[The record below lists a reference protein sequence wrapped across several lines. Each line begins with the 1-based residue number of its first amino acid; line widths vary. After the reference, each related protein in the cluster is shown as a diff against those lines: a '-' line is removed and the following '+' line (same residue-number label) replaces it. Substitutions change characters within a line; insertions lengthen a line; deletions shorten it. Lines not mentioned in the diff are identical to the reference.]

1 MIKIGHRGA
10 AGYETENTVKSL
22 RKALALK
29 VDMIELDVHQ
39 CASGE
44 LVVFHDRKM
53 GRLTEAK
60 GFLRKKTLPEI
71 KKIKTVDGQE
81 ILTLTEALQ
90 IIDGRCIVNIEIKH
104 RGVAIFLIKTI
115 EQLIRHSNWQWDKF
129 IFSSFCH
136 KELVRLKNYNQ
147 EIKIGLLYGLLYRGH
162 FRSII
167 KKAKETAAFSIH
179 GHKHLMKKK
188 FVEDLHQ
195 NDIKFFVWTINKPAE
210 IHRAKELRVD
220 GVITDYPD
228 LF

>member
-10 AGYETENTVKSL
+10 AGYEVENTAKSL
-22 RKALALK
+22 EKALALK

-44 LVVFHDRKM
+44 LVVFHDKKVRRITK
-53 GRLTEAK
+53 AK
-60 GFLRKKTLPEI
+60 GSIRKKTLEEI
-71 KKIKTVDGQE
+71 KKIHTCDEQE
-81 ILTLTEALQ
+81 ILTLIEALQ

-104 RGVAIFLIKTI
+104 RGVANILIKTI

-129 IFSSFCH
+129 IFSSFRH

-147 EIKIGLLYGLLYRGH
+147 NIKIGLLYGLLYRGY

-167 KKAKETAAFSIH
+167 KKAKKTAAFSVH
-179 GHKHLMKKK
+179 GHKHFMKKK
-188 FVEDLHQ
+188 FIEVLRE
-195 NDIKFFVWTINKPAE
+195 NDIKFFVWTVNKPEE
-210 IHRAKELRVD
+210 ITLAKELGVD
-220 GVITDYPD
+220 GVVTDYPD